1 VLEVVFLSRSFRRL
15 RLDSK
20 LVLIGTLGLLA
31 VGIGV
36 FLASEWTRP
45 ATIGEQSVGAKVTD
59 SFFHAATART
69 AGFSTT
75 DYNEIGAAN
84 QVSTE
89 ALMFIGGASAS
100 TAGGIKV
107 GTFMVV
113 VLAAI
118 AIVRGRQ
125 HVNAFDRE
133 IPSVI
138 IQRAMVVGAM
148 VTGLLIIFFAAL
160 MAIQPDLEF
169 RRALFE
175 MVSAFGTVGLSTGI
189 TGDLNSGARVL
200 ITIAM
205 FIGRF
210 GPLTLA
216 LLMAGHETVEPY
228 RFAEERVR
236 IG

>member
-1 VLEVVFLSRSFRRL
+1 
-15 RLDSK
+15 
-20 LVLIGTLGLLA
+20 
-31 VGIGV
+31 
-36 FLASEWTRP
+36 
-45 ATIGEQSVGAKVTD
+45 
-59 SFFHAATART
+59 
-69 AGFSTT
+69 
-75 DYNEIGAAN
+75 
-84 QVSTE
+84 
-89 ALMFIGGASAS
+89 
-100 TAGGIKV
+100 
-107 GTFMVV
+107 MVV

-189 TGDLNSGARVL
+189 TGDLNPGARVL